1 MNGLGGGGGEDVG
14 GCGGF
19 GWLPLAVVGTRWVM
33 RGRWWVGGVEAAGM
47 VMMAVGDG
55 VRCGGVDGGCGV
67 VLSGG
72 GGRGFRPENSPK
84 KFSGGGKRRWW
95 PAAAGGRSGGRWP
108 DNE

>member
-1 MNGLGGGGGEDVG
+1 MKWVQVVRGDGAAVG

-67 VLSGG
+67 
-72 GGRGFRPENSPK
+72 
-84 KFSGGGKRRWW
+84 
-95 PAAAGGRSGGRWP
+95 AAAVGWLGWCEGGVEVAAVEWGRRGGAWRRV
-108 DNE
+108 